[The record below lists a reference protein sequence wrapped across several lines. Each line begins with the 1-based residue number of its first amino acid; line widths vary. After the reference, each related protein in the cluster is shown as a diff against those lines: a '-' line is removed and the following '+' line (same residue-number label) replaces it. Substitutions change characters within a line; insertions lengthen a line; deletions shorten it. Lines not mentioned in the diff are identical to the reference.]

1 MTEVMLMTA
10 PAKLTIDI
18 VSDVVCPWCIIGY
31 RQLQQALS
39 QLGGKADAVIRWHPF
54 ELVPGMPPE
63 GQNLRDYSRER
74 YGASP
79 EQSRANRERLLGIG
93 KNLGIN
99 FRYSEDSRI
108 YNTRKAHE
116 LLHWAADSGKQ
127 TDLKLALFDAYFT
140 DQANVSDT
148 GILLEIV
155 ARVGLDP
162 VEAQAVLDDGRYAA
176 AVSSEISHWVDQNV
190 TGVPAFIINGK
201 YMIPG
206 AQDAET
212 FVTIF
217 NRVLEKEAA

>member
-1 MTEVMLMTA
+1 MMMTP

-31 RQLQQALS
+31 RQMQQAIT
-39 QLGGKADAVIRWHPF
+39 QLDGKADAIVRWHPF
-54 ELVPGMPPE
+54 ELVPGMAPE
-63 GQNLRDYSRER
+63 GQNLRDYGKER

-79 EQSRANRERLLGIG
+79 EQSRANRDRLLAIG
-93 KNLGIN
+93 ETLGID

-127 TDLKLALFDAYFT
+127 TDLKLALFNAYFT
-140 DQANVSDT
+140 AQANVSDPE
-148 GILLEIV
+148 ILLAIV
-155 ARVGLDP
+155 ASVGLDP
-162 VEAQAVLDDGRYAA
+162 DEARQVLDEERFSA
-176 AVSSEISHWVDQNV
+176 AVASEIAYWVDQNV
-190 TGVPAFIINGK
+190 TGVPAFVINGK

-212 FVTIF
+212 FVQIF
-217 NRVLEKEAA
+217 NRVLAKEAA